1 MGEGPQEEK
10 ELIDGLKDEDKEAPR
25 QSADCQG
32 RPWFFLSF
40 LSVLF
45 FHCLACPWD
54 SGLDGRT
61 GVRKKGW
68 NKNARRDLEKE
79 VVYEDLTSHLHVL
92 LALLLHSS
100 LDAK

>member
-10 ELIDGLKDEDKEAPR
+10 ELIDGLKDDDRKLQAR
-25 QSADCQG
+25 ALTAKGDHDS
-32 RPWFFLSF
+32 FFRSF

-61 GVRKKGW
+61 GVGKKGW
-68 NKNARRDLEKE
+68 NKNASQDLEKE
-79 VVYEDLTSHLHVL
+79 VV
-92 LALLLHSS
+92 
-100 LDAK
+100 